1 VGEQAALRLPGYE
14 VREILHHG
22 GTLLVYRAVRWADR
36 HPVVV
41 KRSLGS
47 PVSARQLARY
57 RNELDL
63 LRSLDLPEVVK
74 VYDVVPHDGH
84 VALIPEDFPGISPK
98 RWQRTAAPPLDV
110 RVEAAEL
117 AVAERGLGP
126 LPKFVL
132 TIPAGGSERAMLPG
146 GTAESGG

>member
-1 VGEQAALRLPGYE
+1 MGEQAALRLPGYE

-74 VYDVVPHDGH
+74 V
-84 VALIPEDFPGISPK
+84 
-98 RWQRTAAPPLDV
+98 W
-110 RVEAAEL
+110 AEGSSTSRKKVFHPCGFL
-117 AVAERGLGP
+117 AVPWWVA
-126 LPKFVL
+126 
-132 TIPAGGSERAMLPG
+132 IWNCPA
-146 GTAESGG
+146 T